1 MGCLG
6 KSAETLDNGP
16 IIENLHSHD
25 VSLGNSKEYFEKIK
39 SIKEEEEDNNE
50 ILIKSTKTLMEF
62 SYKKIDI
69 VIKTKKLSN
78 KY

>member
-25 VSLGNSKEYFEKIK
+25 VSLGNSIEYFEKIK
-39 SIKEEEEDNNE
+39 SIKEEEEEDNM
-50 ILIKSTKTLMEF
+50 KF
-62 SYKKIDI
+62 
-69 VIKTKKLSN
+69 
-78 KY
+78 